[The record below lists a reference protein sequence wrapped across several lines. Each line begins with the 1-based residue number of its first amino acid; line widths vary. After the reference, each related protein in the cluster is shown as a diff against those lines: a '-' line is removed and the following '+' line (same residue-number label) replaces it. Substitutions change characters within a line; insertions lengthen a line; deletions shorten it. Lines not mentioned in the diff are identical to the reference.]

1 VGAMGLRMR
10 ALYFWRKT
18 VLKKLIPAV
27 ALAAMLLAP
36 SLASA
41 AVGSVGA
48 GPRISV
54 GSIGTVRVT
63 TVPPRTQRLQP
74 HVKLF
79 KCHTYERRNPY
90 NDTVVTRTV
99 CK

>member
-1 VGAMGLRMR
+1 M
-10 ALYFWRKT
+10 
-18 VLKKLIPAV
+18 LKKLIPAV
-27 ALAAMLLAP
+27 ALAAMLLSP

-41 AVGSVGA
+41 AATGSVGA

-63 TVPPRTQRLQP
+63 TVPERTQRLQP

-79 KCHTYERRNPY
+79 ECHTYERRNPY
-90 NDTVVTRTV
+90 NDTVVTRTI

>member
-1 VGAMGLRMR
+1 MTKM
-10 ALYFWRKT
+10 F
-18 VLKKLIPAV
+18 IPAI
-27 ALAAMLLAP
+27 AIAAMLLSP

-41 AVGSVGA
+41 RIGGVSVSPQIGN
-48 GPRISV
+48 V
-54 GSIGTVRVT
+54 GTVRVT

-99 CK
+99 CR

>member
-1 VGAMGLRMR
+1 MTKM
-10 ALYFWRKT
+10 F
-18 VLKKLIPAV
+18 IPAI
-27 ALAAMLLAP
+27 AIAAMLLSP
-36 SLASA
+36 TLVSA
-41 AVGSVGA
+41 
-48 GPRISV
+48 RIGGV
-54 GSIGTVRVT
+54 SISPQIGNVGTVRVT

-99 CK
+99 CR